1 MSRRAP
7 VTPHHRRPQGS
18 KPSATAGRTAAAV
31 PSPLPAQGVVSPLAS
46 RRTHGRRTRH
56 LRAGR
61 SPRTPDASSAPNAIP
76 RSQTRRATAS
86 LSLSL
91 PATLSPTHGQPQP
104 CATAP
109 CRCHIIERHAGGR
122 DLSLPAD
129 SLASPTLASLQDD
142 LHDSDTQRSLASSY
156 CRFTPVPGCR
166 PFWPVPVE
174 RQQGTVPAPSPRPPE
189 PF

>member
-1 MSRRAP
+1 MLLAPSFRWRSVEHLADDKTRR
-7 VTPHHRRPQGS
+7 Q
-18 KPSATAGRTAAAV
+18 PSSLPTA
-31 PSPLPAQGVVSPLAS
+31 
-46 RRTHGRRTRH
+46 HDH
-56 LRAGR
+56 
-61 SPRTPDASSAPNAIP
+61 SSAVSWS
-76 RSQTRRATAS
+76 SQTRRHHATAS